1 MIQEFEGKSE
11 KDAIDKAIK
20 ELALDQEE
28 FDVEIVEAPEKR
40 GLFRKGSVR
49 IRVHVSDEDQEALGI
64 APSSAAAPSRR
75 TATKAAP
82 LQPES
87 ELEKTSIE
95 FVERLIEK
103 MGYPGT
109 VSVQFREERKVGF
122 DIASDHSNIL
132 IGKKGKNLDAIQLLA
147 NVYASKSGRNGTRI
161 IIDAENYRARR
172 EDSLVRLATR
182 MAEQVRRSRGS
193 RLLEPMNPFERRL
206 IHTALNDFEDIDTQS
221 EGEGLYKQVRIIYRG
236 TEIGPPP
243 QEQRSRNGRRRRV

>member
-28 FDVEIVEAPEKR
+28 FDVEIVETPEKR

-49 IRVHVSDEDQEALGI
+49 IRVHVNEEDEEALGVPTPEP
-64 APSSAAAPSRR
+64 ARRPRPTGKPLAA
-75 TATKAAP
+75 
-82 LQPES
+82 EG
-87 ELEKTSIE
+87 ELEKSSLE

-103 MGYPGT
+103 MGYPGKVT
-109 VSVQFREERKVGF
+109 VQFREDRKFGL
-122 DIASDHSNIL
+122 DIASEHSSIL
-132 IGKKGKNLDAIQLLA
+132 IGKKGKNLDAIQLLV

-206 IHTALNDFEDIDTQS
+206 IHTTLNQFEDIDTQS
-221 EGEGLYKQVRIIYRG
+221 EGEGLYKQVRVIYRG

-243 QEQRSRNGRRRRV
+243 QESRPRNARRPRRRV